1 MLSSIH
7 HRPLPLLILCSL
19 LLAPILLLAG
29 CSTRNERES
38 LKDTVLDDYSYAIYN
53 FRCEI
58 RRPLTKEAVSPYK
71 EGKVPLTLEEVMSR
85 LKYTADHS
93 IDDEY
98 LLYHP
103 MRLNYLKERLE
114 KLRAAPNIAGVY
126 PDVDKAVDDLLSTID
141 AFDSNAE
148 LWAQYYANY
157 DAVKQKYGT
166 NGTKKV
172 DEFLKYMEGEIKH
185 NYEEFSNASYQLFK
199 IIYGHRME
207 LRDYYLNGDTSRKS
221 DPFSD
226 LEHQIDA
233 LHYMQ
238 DEMPLDLTVVEK
250 KIDEINK
257 TMAKLPKDQELEN
270 YRIAINRYIR
280 AFRSYTEGKITQE
293 ELARAYRALQ
303 GTPIRPF
310 PPKK

>member
-114 KLRAAPNIAGVY
+114 KLRAAPNIAEVY
-126 PDVDKAVDDLLSTID
+126 PDVDKAVDDLLSTI
-141 AFDSNAE
+141 
-148 LWAQYYANY
+148 
-157 DAVKQKYGT
+157 
-166 NGTKKV
+166 
-172 DEFLKYMEGEIKH
+172 EFRFFVNSYGEILRI
-185 NYEEFSNASYQLFK
+185 FFVLF
-199 IIYGHRME
+199 YR
-207 LRDYYLNGDTSRKS
+207 T
-221 DPFSD
+221 
-226 LEHQIDA
+226 LECLSILFCTAHSTF
-233 LHYMQ
+233 L
-238 DEMPLDLTVVEK
+238 VVENV
-250 KIDEINK
+250 EYAPPEVHEVPK
-257 TMAKLPKDQELEN
+257 TVADS
-270 YRIAINRYIR
+270 
-280 AFRSYTEGKITQE
+280 F
-293 ELARAYRALQ
+293 
-303 GTPIRPF
+303 
-310 PPKK
+310 